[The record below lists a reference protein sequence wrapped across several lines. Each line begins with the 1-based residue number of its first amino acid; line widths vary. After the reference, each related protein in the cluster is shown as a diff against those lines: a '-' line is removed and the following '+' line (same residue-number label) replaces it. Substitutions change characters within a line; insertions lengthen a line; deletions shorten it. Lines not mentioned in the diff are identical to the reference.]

1 MTNLNITIGDE
12 FASFSYPA
20 FSLPGFFVLSLVA
33 LFIEEYEHKAQDT
46 AYTGSHFHVLKNP
59 F

>member
-20 FSLPGFFVLSLVA
+20 FSLPGLFVLSLVA
-33 LFIEEYEHKAQDT
+33 LFTEEYKHTAQDT
-46 AYTGSHFHVLKNP
+46 AYSHFHVLKNP

>member
-1 MTNLNITIGDE
+1 MTNLNVAIGDE

-33 LFIEEYEHKAQDT
+33 LFIEEYKHTAQDT
-46 AYTGSHFHVLKNP
+46 AYSHFHVLKNP

>member
-12 FASFSYPA
+12 FSYPA

-33 LFIEEYEHKAQDT
+33 LFIEEYKHKA
-46 AYTGSHFHVLKNP
+46 
-59 F
+59 

>member
-20 FSLPGFFVLSLVA
+20 FSLPGYFVLSLVA
-33 LFIEEYEHKAQDT
+33 LFIEEYKHTAQDT
-46 AYTGSHFHVLKNP
+46 AYSHFHVLKNP

>member
-1 MTNLNITIGDE
+1 MTNLNITIADE

-33 LFIEEYEHKAQDT
+33 LFIEEYKHTAQDT
-46 AYTGSHFHVLKNP
+46 AYSHFHVLKNP

>member
-1 MTNLNITIGDE
+1 MTNLNIIIGDE

-33 LFIEEYEHKAQDT
+33 LFIEEYKHKAQDT
-46 AYTGSHFHVLKNP
+46 AYSHFHVLKNP

>member
-20 FSLPGFFVLSLVA
+20 FSLPGFFFLSLVA
-33 LFIEEYEHKAQDT
+33 LFIEEYKHTAQDT
-46 AYTGSHFHVLKNP
+46 AYSHFHVLKTP